1 MQINSCNLQKP
12 AIATLAA
19 LLLSLRWPSAAASA
33 AEAEG
38 FFSSLA
44 ESHQG
49 LLWFTV
55 WVGAAAV
62 AALLVFALWTGV
74 FLRLAARTK
83 TDLDEAILRATRLP
97 AMILVFL
104 AVVKTGSELTL
115 SPLES
120 MNRHPAW
127 VFWQGSLYVGLVLA
141 ATLLVLASIRA
152 VAEWY
157 SHRALAAG
165 PAVGR
170 NRFVL
175 IATRVAK
182 FALFFVALTIIFEHF
197 NIQITGLLATAG
209 VVSLAVAFAAQET
222 LANMIAGF
230 VLIVD
235 RPFKVGDRIQL
246 ADGQMGDVLDIGLRR
261 TDVLSFDNTV
271 ISLPNAEIAKGRIIN
286 YGAPDAKFK
295 IRATLGVA
303 YGTDLRKVKAVLTG
317 VMASH
322 KEVLK
327 EPAPVVYFTEFA
339 DSALNLLLVCWVAD
353 YREQFRIRDE
363 LFMAIKDRFEA
374 EGVSIPF
381 PQRDV
386 HVFAAGQAP
395 RSACSPDKQA
405 GSEAS
410 GIGRSD

>member
-1 MQINSCNLQKP
+1 MGQPGPVKG
-12 AIATLAA
+12 LARQA
-19 LLLSLRWPSAAASA
+19 LVERRRAAS
-33 AEAEG
+33 G
-38 FFSSLA
+38 RP
-44 ESHQG
+44 G
-49 LLWFTV
+49 LWRR
-55 WVGAAAV
+55 GPC
-62 AALLVFALWTGV
+62 G
-74 FLRLAARTK
+74 
-83 TDLDEAILRATRLP
+83 
-97 AMILVFL
+97 
-104 AVVKTGSELTL
+104 L

-120 MNRHPAW
+120 LTGHPGW
-127 VFWQGSLYVGLVLA
+127 PIWQGFLYVGLVLA

-152 VAEWY
+152 VAECY
-157 SHRALAAG
+157 SRRTLATGAAAG
-165 PAVGR
+165 RGRFAV
-170 NRFVL
+170 

-197 NIQITGLLATAG
+197 DIQITGLLATAG

-235 RPFKVGDRIQL
+235 RPFKVGDRIEL
-246 ADGQMGDVLDIGLRR
+246 ASGQMGDVLDIGLRR

-303 YGTDLRKVKAVLTG
+303 YGSDLRKVKAVLTDI
-317 VMASH
+317 MTSH
-322 KEVLK
+322 PDVLK
-327 EPAPVVYFTEFA
+327 EPAPMVYFTEFA
-339 DSALNLLLVCWVAD
+339 DSSLNLLVVCWVPD

-386 HVFAAGQAP
+386 HVFAAGHAP
-395 RSACSPDKQA
+395 RPVRAPDA
-405 GSEAS
+405 RADSEAP